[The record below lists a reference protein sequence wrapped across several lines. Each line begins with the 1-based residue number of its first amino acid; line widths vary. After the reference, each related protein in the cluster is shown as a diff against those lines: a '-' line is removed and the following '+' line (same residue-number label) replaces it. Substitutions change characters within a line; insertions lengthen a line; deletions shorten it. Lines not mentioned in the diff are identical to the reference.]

1 VCHTLPH
8 RVPAGGCY
16 YDQAMKKKAGA
27 SRDRT
32 NASSSPVKEN
42 SQPAAAKT
50 LQKNGS
56 RCKICRKKVEVRRQ
70 SPVSSLLPRRSR
82 PPSFSIPQFPSH
94 AYAARQH
101 LQEEVQRHVLLGR
114 LQLSVSSCCCCP
126 DQCVKKILGFVSL
139 SLQSNPVKSTLRA
152 GR

>member
-1 VCHTLPH
+1 MTDEEYVEDGDKNISHATSED
-8 RVPAGGCY
+8 A
-16 YDQAMKKKAGA
+16 AMDNYRKA
-27 SRDRT
+27 RLLVD
-32 NASSSPVKEN
+32 
-42 SQPAAAKT
+42 
-50 LQKNGS
+50 
-56 RCKICRKKVEVRRQ
+56 KVEVRRQ
-70 SPVSSLLPRRSR
+70 SPVSSLLSRRSR